1 MRRYETIFIVKPGAG
16 AEIIAGIVEKTAS
29 IIKSYGGSM
38 IRINEWGL
46 KKLAYHIK
54 KERQGYYVYIDYA
67 GTPAAVTEMERIF
80 KINDQLLKFMT
91 VKLADSCDPE
101 AIIEQLSKEQPK
113 IPAVIEVLDPGED
126 AVDADDKE

>member
-1 MRRYETIFIVKPGAG
+1 MRRYETIFIVKPGA
-16 AEIIAGIVEKTAS
+16 ATEIIAGIVEKTTS

-46 KKLAYHIK
+46 KKLAYQIK